1 MLRPSSD
8 MAERP
13 PRPRNRSRRM
23 STALPAGALIALYA
37 GVLLAPLALAWAQEL
52 PPRHWRDELSSGLA
66 LVAFS
71 GVLVEFLLSGRFR
84 TISGRIGIDAT
95 MHVHQLMARA
105 FTLFILVHP
114 FLYVTPFMNRPLPW
128 DETARYTLGLTTAT
142 FITGLIAWVALM
154 VMVVFAIFREQRSG
168 SYEGWRAA
176 HGFAAVVIA
185 GFGAHHTL
193 EAGRYSAHP
202 SLWWF
207 WIALLAVAG
216 LTLVWVYLVKPLRQ
230 LRQPYAVQSIKP
242 IGQRIWELNIAP
254 QKTPLDFA
262 AGQFVWLNVGHSP
275 FSMAENPFSIASAPA
290 NEDRLSFVIKE
301 AGDFTSRI
309 GGIEPGTRC
318 YLDGPHGHLVI
329 PGSEAPGIAL
339 IAGGV
344 GIAPVLSILRQ
355 LRHEGDER
363 PMVLLYG
370 NRVRE
375 QIVYGDEL
383 GEMRNDLN
391 LQVEYA
397 LAEPPEDWQGH
408 RGVIDAALLRTFLDR
423 PDAKAW
429 RYIICGPQPM
439 IEGVEK
445 TLLSFGVSS
454 GNVISEQFYYD

>member
-1 MLRPSSD
+1 
-8 MAERP
+8 MA
-13 PRPRNRSRRM
+13 RSR
-23 STALPAGALIALYA
+23 THAFALPAALLLGLYLV
-37 GVLLAPLALAWAQEL
+37 VLLAPLALAWAQGL
-52 PPRHWRDELSSGLA
+52 PARHWRDELSSALA
-66 LVAFS
+66 LLAFS

-84 TISGRIGIDAT
+84 TISGQIGIDAT
-95 MHVHQLMARA
+95 MRVHQLMARA
-105 FTLFILVHP
+105 FTVFILLHP

-128 DETARYTLGLTTAT
+128 DETARYTLGLTPTT
-142 FITGLIAWVALM
+142 FLTGAIAWIALM

-176 HGFAAVVIA
+176 HGFAAVVVA

-202 SLWWF
+202 WLWWF
-207 WIALLAVAG
+207 WILLLAVAAA
-216 LTLVWVYLVKPLRQ
+216 TLIWVYLVKPLLQ
-230 LRQPYAVQSIKP
+230 LRQPFAVRSVEP
-242 IGQRIWELNIAP
+242 LGQRIWELSIAP
-254 QKTPLDFA
+254 EQRPLDFA

-275 FSMAENPFSIASAPA
+275 FSLAENPFSIASAPA
-290 NEDRLSFVIKE
+290 DGDHLAFVIKE

-309 GGIEPGTRC
+309 GGVQPGTRC
-318 YLDGPHGHLVI
+318 YLDGPHGHLTI
-329 PGSEAPGIAL
+329 PGSEVPGIAL

-355 LRHEGDER
+355 LHHERDER
-363 PMVLLYG
+363 PIVLLYG

-375 QIVYGDEL
+375 QIVYADEL
-383 GEMRNDLN
+383 HDMQNDLN
-391 LQVEYA
+391 LQVENA
-397 LAEPPEDWQGH
+397 LAEPPPDWHGH
-408 RGVIDAALLRTFLDR
+408 RGVIDADLLRTILDR